1 MSLANTERV
10 LTDVIITQFGLS
22 NVAYTLDNAPDA
34 YQAKEGVTE
43 VVECSINFLSS
54 NQVTLGEVGSRVFR
68 RTGDIVCR
76 IYTEKD
82 KGTRRSKELLDILLN
97 IFEGNSFSGIVTQD
111 ISFLEIGPV
120 GDRHLTTVRI
130 PFYYNIED
138 I

>member
-1 MSLANTERV
+1 MSLASTEKI
-10 LTDVIITQFGLS
+10 LIDVIELEFPS
-22 NVAYTLDNAPDA
+22 NSIPYKLMNSPDSYA
-34 YQAKEGVTE
+34 FKEGE
-43 VVECSINFLSS
+43 LEMVECSINFLSS
-54 NQVTLGEVGSRVFR
+54 TQTTLGGIGTRVFR

-76 IYTEKD
+76 IYTEIT
-82 KGTRRSKELLDILLN
+82 KGTRRSKTILDIILN
-97 IFEGNSFSGIVTQD
+97 IFEGNSFSGIVMQD

>member
-1 MSLANTERV
+1 MSLASTEKV
-10 LTDVIITQFGLS
+10 LTDVMITQFDLS
-22 NVAYTLDNAPDA
+22 SIAYTLDNAPDE
-34 YQAKEGVTE
+34 YQAKEGAPE
-43 VVECSINFLSS
+43 MVECSINFLSS
-54 NQVTLGEVGSRVFR
+54 TQSTLGEVGSRVFK

-82 KGTRRSKELLDILLN
+82 KGTRRSKEILDILLN
-97 IFEGNSFSGIVTQD
+97 IFEGNSFSGIVMQD